1 MKHRISIDVDVCGC
15 WEVECEEIDD
25 KDLELFRCGKVDAFN
40 LCRDIVV
47 FCSSC
52 YPRVWLDDKEI
63 NVDITDDM
71 YKVERLNLAEWCK
84 REHLAYEDYSG
95 NLIVR
100 VSDADFC
107 DNSWIEE
114 EMEMEESTEDNV
126 IETDDEFD
134 PGKLKILV
142 TQVYVGDDYF
152 EIAEGVEY
160 DGRYYP
166 SGSSS
171 EGTVGVEV
179 ECVVNAET
187 GEIVVRRY

>member
-1 MKHRISIDVDVCGC
+1 MKHKICIDVDVSGC
-15 WEVECEEIDD
+15 WEVECAEIDD
-25 KDLELFRCGKVDAFN
+25 KDLELFRCGKVGAFN
-40 LCRDIVV
+40 LCRDIEV

-52 YPRVWLDDKEI
+52 YPAVWQDGKEI

-100 VSDADFC
+100 VSDADIC
-107 DNSWIEE
+107 CSYWNEE
-114 EMEMEESTEDNV
+114 DTMPEWLNENA

-142 TQVYVGDDYF
+142 TRVYVGDDYF